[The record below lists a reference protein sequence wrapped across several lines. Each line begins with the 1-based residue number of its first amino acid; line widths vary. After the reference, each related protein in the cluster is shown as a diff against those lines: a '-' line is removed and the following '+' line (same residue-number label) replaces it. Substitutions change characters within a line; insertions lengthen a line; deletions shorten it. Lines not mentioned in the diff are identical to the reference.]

1 MKKSENLLRVNQ
13 FTQEL
18 LSPLTQ
24 MRIVVE
30 SVLHLALKLV
40 NLWVFLKSFH
50 ALVLGHALVLFVK
63 EGYKLFLRSTIK
75 VNFRIPKSLSDN
87 LYQLTWTRKEK
98 PHV

>member
-40 NLWVFLKSFH
+40 NFKS
-50 ALVLGHALVLFVK
+50 VK
-63 EGYKLFLRSTIK
+63 VVYLPEGKDANDIG
-75 VNFRIPKSLSDN
+75 
-87 LYQLTWTRKEK
+87 RKEVMK
-98 PHV
+98 LVWKTRYQDYQDLIKLKNEL